1 MPFITEELWQTVAPL
16 AGKRGETIARQ
27 PFPKAN
33 FENVDPSAERD
44 MIHLKDLVGACRA
57 LRSEMGLS
65 PAQRVPLLV
74 SGDPGVLEHFAPY
87 LPALAKVSEV
97 KVVDELPQTDAPVG
111 VVGRTQL
118 MLHIEIDVAAERQR
132 LGKEIARIE
141 AEVGNLST
149 KLANEKFVARA
160 PSQVVEQER
169 TRLAGSRTTLDQL
182 RAQLAR
188 LSG

>member
-1 MPFITEELWQTVAPL
+1 
-16 AGKRGETIARQ
+16 
-27 PFPKAN
+27 
-33 FENVDPSAERD
+33 
-44 MIHLKDLVGACRA
+44 
-57 LRSEMGLS
+57 
-65 PAQRVPLLV
+65 
-74 SGDPGVLEHFAPY
+74 
-87 LPALAKVSEV
+87 VSEV

-160 PSQVVEQER
+160 PTQVVEQER
-169 TRLAGSRTTLDQL
+169 TRLAGSQTTLDHL